1 MELMIS
7 STEDLFKWVQ
17 FIGTNIEV
25 GIGDAIKKALEMM
38 NGWQIVSTAV
48 IGIIVYTIIKCYTVS
63 RNARKEEV
71 KAIQETERL
80 RITTEAS
87 KNNVI
92 EALAV
97 VKAVEESS

>member
-1 MELMIS
+1 MEGS
-7 STEDLFKWVQ
+7 S
-17 FIGTNIEV
+17 IIEV
-25 GIGDAIKKALEMM
+25 GIGDAINKALEMI
-38 NGWQIVSTAV
+38 NDWQITVAAI
-48 IGIIVYTIIKCYTVS
+48 IGIIVYAIIKCYSVS
-63 RNARKEEV
+63 RNANNEEV

>member
-1 MELMIS
+1 
-7 STEDLFKWVQ
+7 
-17 FIGTNIEV
+17 
-25 GIGDAIKKALEMM
+25 MM
-38 NGWQIVSTAV
+38 NGWQIVGTVV
-48 IGIIVYTIIKCYTVS
+48 IGIIVYAIMKCYSIS
-63 RNARKEEV
+63 RNDKKEEV

-97 VKAVEESS
+97 VKAVEESR

>member
-1 MELMIS
+1 MIN
-7 STEDLFKWVQ
+7 D
-17 FIGTNIEV
+17 
-25 GIGDAIKKALEMM
+25 
-38 NGWQIVSTAV
+38 WQIAVTAI
-48 IGIIVYTIIKCYTVS
+48 IGIIVYAIMKCYSVN
-63 RNARKEEV
+63 RNARNEEV

-80 RITTEAS
+80 RITTDAS

>member
-1 MELMIS
+1 
-7 STEDLFKWVQ
+7 
-17 FIGTNIEV
+17 
-25 GIGDAIKKALEMM
+25 MM
-38 NGWQIVSTAV
+38 NGWQILGTVV
-48 IGIIVYTIIKCYTVS
+48 IGIIVYAIMKCYSIS
-63 RNARKEEV
+63 RNAKKEDV

-97 VKAVEESS
+97 VKAVEESR